1 MRTYVG
7 ADIGGTNA
15 RVALV
20 DESGRILR
28 AQRAHLPDHT
38 PQGVVATVHSLLRT
52 LMEGAPLPGA
62 VGVGFAA
69 MVRGSMVVN
78 APNFGWRNVDFGSLL
93 EQALGRSV
101 QLANDLSAAAW
112 GELKAGAARGLSDTF
127 TVFVGTGVGSAVI
140 ADGRLLGGATGVAGE
155 FGHTKVVAE
164 GGRPCG
170 CGETGCLEA
179 YVGGAR
185 LTAWMREVGLAG
197 TPTDLERL
205 AGAGDP
211 TARSL
216 YDTAVGYLALA
227 IANQVTMLNPAM
239 VVLGGGVLGHAPGML
254 ARVKDVIARRA
265 GAASR
270 EGLQVESAALGDNS
284 GLVGAALLS

>member
-1 MRTYVG
+1 VG

-20 DESGRILR
+20 DHTGHILR
-28 AQRAHLPDHT
+28 AHRANLADHS
-38 PQGVVATVHSLLRT
+38 PAGVVATVQKLLT
-52 LMEGAPLPGA
+52 QVMEGTPLPGV

-69 MVRGSMVVN
+69 MVRGPVVVN
-78 APNFGWRNVDFGSLL
+78 APNFGWRDVDFGSLL
-93 EQALGRSV
+93 ERALGRTV
-101 QLANDLSAAAW
+101 RLANDLSAAAW
-112 GELKAGAARGLSDTF
+112 GELKAGAARGLQDTL

-140 ADGRLLGGATGVAGE
+140 TGGALLSGATGVAGE

-179 YVGGAR
+179 YMGGAR
-185 LTAWMREVGLAG
+185 LTAWMREVGLPG

-205 AGAGDP
+205 AMAGDG
-211 TARSL
+211 TAHQL
-216 YDTAVGYLALA
+216 YETAVGSLSLA

-239 VVLGGGVLGHAPGML
+239 VVLGGGVLGHAPGMV
-254 ARVKDVIARRA
+254 ARVREVIQRRA

-270 EGLQVESAALGDNS
+270 ESLQVELAALGDNS
-284 GLVGAALLS
+284 GLVGAALLT